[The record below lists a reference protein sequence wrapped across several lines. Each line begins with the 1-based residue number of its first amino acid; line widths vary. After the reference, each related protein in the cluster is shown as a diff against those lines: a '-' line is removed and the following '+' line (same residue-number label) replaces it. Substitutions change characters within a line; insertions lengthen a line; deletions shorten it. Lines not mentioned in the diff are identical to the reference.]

1 MRPYGNGAAVT
12 EGVAHRVRYGNW
24 YTIPDLLIYRRKSK
38 AVGREPDGFHCFI
51 LLWNYFWISS
61 THCW

>member
-1 MRPYGNGAAVT
+1 M
-12 EGVAHRVRYGNW
+12 
-24 YTIPDLLIYRRKSK
+24 SSSQK
-38 AVGREPDGFHCFI
+38 AVGLEPDGFHYFM

>member
-1 MRPYGNGAAVT
+1 MRPYGYGAAVT
-12 EGVAHRVRYGNW
+12 EGVAHRAPVMEICAKYR
-24 YTIPDLLIYRRKSK
+24 ILIYRRKSK
-38 AVGREPDGFHCFI
+38 AVGREPDGFHCFM

>member
-1 MRPYGNGAAVT
+1 MRPYGHGAAVT
-12 EGVAHRVRYGNW
+12 EGGAHRARYGNLRK
-24 YTIPDLLIYRRKSK
+24 ISDLLIYRRKSK
-38 AVGREPDGFHCFI
+38 AVGREPDGFHYFM